1 MTKQNPFALLCTA
14 GLFAIFSSTIS
25 KSPALPL
32 FAAHLGAGPSGVGM
46 VASVSALT
54 GILASIPAGI
64 LADRFGRRRLLAV
77 SGFVFATAPLLYL
90 VVENIWQLA
99 LVRFYH
105 GFATA
110 IFIPVAM
117 AFVAGLHET
126 GRGEKIGWFSTS
138 TLLGR
143 FAAPVAGGAVIGAY
157 VYAPALGFRG
167 VYILCGIAGLIAL
180 ALLLRLP
187 AEDTGQAGPHDWSRA
202 FAEFRAAASN
212 RLILVTAAAE
222 ASILFAYG
230 TFETFLPLH
239 ALKEGHSAYIV
250 GLLLSSQVITLAL
263 TKPVM
268 GRFSDRHGRK
278 PQIIAGTLAGALCLL
293 GFSVSIGLLPLLS
306 LSVMFGLCISV
317 VTSAT
322 SAYIAD
328 LSRKEGLGSSMG
340 ILGSVMDIGHTTGPL
355 AAGFIAAAFGFGA
368 AFMGA
373 AAVLGLACASFT
385 VVMAT
390 SPNVAGFPLSR
401 E

>member
-1 MTKQNPFALLCTA
+1 MGPVIKDDGRHMAREMTAPMTKRNPFALLCTA

-32 FAAHLGAGPSGVGM
+32 YAAHLGAGPSGIGM
-46 VASVSALT
+46 VASISALT
-54 GILASIPAGI
+54 GILASIPAGM
-64 LADRFGRRRLLAV
+64 LADRYGRRRMLAV
-77 SGFVFATAPLLYL
+77 SGVVFATAPLLYL
-90 VVENIWQLA
+90 FIENIWQLA

-212 RLILVTAAAE
+212 RLILVTAAA
-222 ASILFAYG
+222 
-230 TFETFLPLH
+230 
-239 ALKEGHSAYIV
+239 
-250 GLLLSSQVITLAL
+250 
-263 TKPVM
+263 
-268 GRFSDRHGRK
+268 
-278 PQIIAGTLAGALCLL
+278 
-293 GFSVSIGLLPLLS
+293 
-306 LSVMFGLCISV
+306 
-317 VTSAT
+317 
-322 SAYIAD
+322 
-328 LSRKEGLGSSMG
+328 
-340 ILGSVMDIGHTTGPL
+340 
-355 AAGFIAAAFGFGA
+355 
-368 AFMGA
+368 
-373 AAVLGLACASFT
+373 
-385 VVMAT
+385 
-390 SPNVAGFPLSR
+390 
-401 E
+401 